1 MELDRETGRIV
12 PVTMEVASL
21 AALSARS
28 LPGMAEWPGIHWMMM
43 EDKIEFMELWIE
55 NVQGLDEMRA
65 SHKDLLSVQ
74 TSMEIK
80 RLAWMNVQD
89 SADSMEAASS
99 S

>member
-1 MELDRETGRIV
+1 
-12 PVTMEVASL
+12 MEVASL

-28 LPGMAEWPGIHWMMM
+28 LPGMAEWPGIQWMMM
-43 EDKIEFMELWIE
+43 EDKIEFMELWIK

-74 TSMEIK
+74 KSMEIK

-89 SADSMEAASS
+89 SANSMEAASS